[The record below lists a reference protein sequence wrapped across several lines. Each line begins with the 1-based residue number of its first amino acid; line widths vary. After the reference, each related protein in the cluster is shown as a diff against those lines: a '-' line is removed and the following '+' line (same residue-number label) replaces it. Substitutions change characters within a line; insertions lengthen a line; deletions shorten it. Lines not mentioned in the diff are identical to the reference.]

1 MSIEF
6 NKDVSGIKP
15 GSNDEKKIIIVKP
28 QADPAQIGKLLGQKT
43 GKLVKEVSQEELL
56 KHLQEL
62 IERQTQ
68 QAPEYEPSAVRVLPN
83 EPPAKRILPYEPWD
97 GKPPAKEILP
107 YEPWDGKPPAVI
119 AGGKPTAEDILPNW
133 VSSEDLQELIERQT
147 QQAPEY
153 KLPVEKILSYGMS
166 PEEWKK
172 LQEKI
177 EELLTSWERKQQ
189 EFKSV

>member
-68 QAPEYEPSAVRVLPN
+68 QAPEYEPSAVRALPNEPLDNEPSAVRVLPN
-83 EPPAKRILPYEPWD
+83 EPPAKRILPYEPLD
-97 GKPPAKEILP
+97 NEPPAERILP
-107 YEPWDGKPPAVI
+107 YEPWEDKPLGPNI
-119 AGGKPTAEDILPNW
+119 IGPDMPPKAEPLPYFPG
-133 VSSEDLQELIERQT
+133 SPDMPKAE
-147 QQAPEY
+147 P
-153 KLPVEKILSYGMS
+153 LPWKEPI
-166 PEEWKK
+166 KK
-172 LQEKI
+172 LFDTKG
-177 EELLTSWERKQQ
+177 
-189 EFKSV
+189 

>member
-43 GKLVKEVSQEELL
+43 VKLVKEVSQEELL

-68 QAPEYEPSAVRVLPN
+68 QAPEYEPSAVRALPYEPLDN
-83 EPPAKRILPYEPWD
+83 EPPAKRILPNEPLD
-97 GKPPAKEILP
+97 N
-107 YEPWDGKPPAVI
+107 
-119 AGGKPTAEDILPNW
+119 KPTAE
-133 VSSEDLQELIERQT
+133 E
-147 QQAPEY
+147 
-153 KLPVEKILSYGMS
+153 ILSYMMS

-177 EELLTSWERKQQ
+177 EEWRTSWARKQQ
-189 EFKSV
+189 LFKGKFDYEFQ

>member
-68 QAPEYEPSAVRVLPN
+68 QAPEY
-83 EPPAKRILPYEPWD
+83 
-97 GKPPAKEILP
+97 
-107 YEPWDGKPPAVI
+107 
-119 AGGKPTAEDILPNW
+119 KPTTE
-133 VSSEDLQELIERQT
+133 E
-147 QQAPEY
+147 
-153 KLPVEKILSYGMS
+153 ILSYMMS

-177 EELLTSWERKQQ
+177 EEWRTSWARKQQ
-189 EFKSV
+189 LFK